1 MTDSPAFPD
10 DGRPE
15 RPRDGAPVDPVMPP
29 SYPPAFPPPP
39 RRGAPARHDTTG
51 HHTTGQGPTPAA
63 SPGAAAGAE
72 GRADEGRADEA
83 AAAGTLEAGMVEPG
97 IAEPV
102 AGGPEADGAGTSAPS
117 ADQPGAADA
126 VRRTSL
132 GRGSIVMT
140 AGTVASRA
148 SGLIRSVLLVAC
160 VGAVGTVANAFDI
173 ANKLPNMLFALISAG
188 VLQAVLIP
196 QILRAMNAKNA
207 RERLDKLISIS
218 GLGLL
223 LLTAVLVVAAP
234 IIVTLFTLRGHVD
247 PDARHLAVVF
257 AYWCIPQVFFY
268 GLYMLLGQVL
278 NAQGKFGAY
287 GLAPVA
293 NNVVSLL
300 GFGAFLLTWGTAP
313 ERGIND
319 LSTWS
324 SAQTTLLAGTAT
336 LGIAAQ
342 SLVLVIALRR
352 SGFGWRFRWG
362 FRGIGLRSAGTVVGW
377 TIGAV
382 VLEQLGVLYLSNV
395 LWAAAGNDDAVAGNA
410 AYTQAMTIYLLPHS
424 LVVVSIITVLF
435 PRMTAAV
442 HAGDLAGVRH
452 DMSLGMRSAGIFS
465 VFSAAALAVLAVP
478 LTEALLPTAGP
489 SGVAAIAPIIQAMAL
504 GIVALGA
511 TVMVRRM
518 YFAFED
524 GRSIFVIQVIATVSM
539 VAVLWAAISLLPVT
553 WWAVAAGG
561 AYAVSTWISLLLR
574 VRGMRRKLHGID
586 GRNVMRLYVRA
597 TVGAAVAALLG
608 WLTVRL
614 MDGYVVTSW
623 GHSVLVT
630 AVAGVV
636 MVLGYVLSLKVLRVR
651 ELDDALAPVLRR
663 IKR

>member
-1 MTDSPAFPD
+1 MTDPTAFPD

-15 RPRDGAPVDPVMPP
+15 RPRDGSPVDPALPP
-29 SYPPAFPPPP
+29 SFPPANPPAP
-39 RRGAPARHDTTG
+39 RHTSSRPTRPWQEASGSRPSENAAPD
-51 HHTTGQGPTPAA
+51 AA
-63 SPGAAAGAE
+63 PDAPLDGEDQATGAAEPDAGA
-72 GRADEGRADEA
+72 AEA
-83 AAAGTLEAGMVEPG
+83 AASADVEAGSG
-97 IAEPV
+97 SA
-102 AGGPEADGAGTSAPS
+102 AGSP
-117 ADQPGAADA
+117 ADA

-140 AGTVASRA
+140 LGTVASRA
-148 SGLIRSVLLVAC
+148 SGLIRSMLLVAC
-160 VGAVGTVANAFDI
+160 VGALGTVADAFDI

-196 QILRAMNAKNA
+196 QILRAMNARNS
-207 RERLDKLISIS
+207 RERLDKLLSIT

-234 IIVTLFTLRGHVD
+234 LIVWFYTTS
-247 PDARHLAVVF
+247 PQWTPEARHLATVF

-278 NAQGKFGAY
+278 NAQGRFGAY

-293 NNVVSLL
+293 NNIVSLV
-300 GFGAFLLTWGTAP
+300 GFGAFLLVWGTAP
-313 ERGIND
+313 GGGISD
-319 LSTWS
+319 LSTWTT
-324 SAQTTLLAGTAT
+324 AQTSLLAGTAT

-342 SLVLVIALRR
+342 AVVLVVALRR
-352 SGFGWRFRWG
+352 TGFQWRFRLG
-362 FRGIGLRSAGTVVGW
+362 LHGIGLRSAGTVVGW
-377 TIGAV
+377 TIGSV
-382 VLEQLGVLYLSNV
+382 VLEQLGILYLTNV
-395 LWAAAGNDDAVAGNA
+395 LGDAARTAEAAGDLAAGNA

-442 HAGDLAGVRH
+442 HAGNLDAVRA
-452 DMSLGMRSAGIFS
+452 DMSLGMRSAGVFS
-465 VFSAAALAVLAVP
+465 VFSTAALAVLAVP
-478 LTEALLPTAGP
+478 LTDALLPSLSPEEVAG
-489 SGVAAIAPIIQAMAL
+489 IAPIIQAMSL
-504 GIVALGA
+504 GLVALGA

-539 VAVLWAAISLLPVT
+539 VAVLWAAISFLPVT
-553 WWAVAAGG
+553 WWAVAGGG

-574 VRGMRRKLHGID
+574 VRGMRHKLHGID
-586 GRNVMRLYVRA
+586 GRRVMRLYVRA
-597 TVGAAVAALLG
+597 TIGAGVAALLG

-630 AVAGVV
+630 SVAGIV
-636 MVLGYVLSLKVLRVR
+636 MMLGYVLSLKVLRVR

>member
-1 MTDSPAFPD
+1 MTDSSAFPD
-10 DGRPE
+10 DGGPE
-15 RPRDGAPVDPVMPP
+15 RPRDGSPVDPVMPP
-29 SYPPAFPPPP
+29 SFPPAVPPEPRHGA
-39 RRGAPARHDTTG
+39 RRGPSWSEISGNRASGGATSEDWTSEDGAVPSSAPGSTGDAGPSRTAAAEPGSPAPA
-51 HHTTGQGPTPAA
+51 
-63 SPGAAAGAE
+63 
-72 GRADEGRADEA
+72 
-83 AAAGTLEAGMVEPG
+83 
-97 IAEPV
+97 
-102 AGGPEADGAGTSAPS
+102 
-117 ADQPGAADA
+117 GAADTGADAPSEGGTGAANA

-132 GRGSIVMT
+132 GRGSVVMT
-140 AGTVASRA
+140 LGTVASRA

-160 VGAVGTVANAFDI
+160 VGTVGTVANAFDI

-196 QILRAMNAKNA
+196 QILRAMNARNA
-207 RERLDKLISIS
+207 RERLDKLISVS

-223 LLTAVLVVAAP
+223 ALTAVLVVAAP
-234 IIVTLFTLRGHVD
+234 LIVVLFTLRGHVD
-247 PDARHLAVVF
+247 PDARQLAVVF

-278 NAQGKFGAY
+278 NAQGRFGAY

-300 GFGAFLLTWGTAP
+300 GFGAFLVVWGAAP
-313 ERGIND
+313 ERGITD

-324 SAQTTLLAGTAT
+324 SAQTVVLAGTAT

-342 SLVLVIALRR
+342 AVVLVFALRR
-352 SGFGWRFRWG
+352 TGFRWRFRWG
-362 FRGIGLRSAGTVVGW
+362 FRGIGLRAAGTVVGW

-382 VLEQLGVLYLSNV
+382 VLEQLGVMYLSNV
-395 LWAAAGNDDAVAGNA
+395 LWAASGTDDAVAGNM

-442 HAGDLAGVRH
+442 HAGDLDGVRN

-478 LTEALLPTAGP
+478 LTAALLPTAGTT
-489 SGVAAIAPIIQAMAL
+489 GVAAIAPIIQAMAV

-524 GRSIFVIQVIATVSM
+524 GRSIFGIQVIATVSM
-539 VAVLWAAISLLPVT
+539 VAVLWVAVSVLPVT

-586 GRNVMRLYVRA
+586 GRRVMRLYVRA
-597 TVGAAVAALLG
+597 TVGAGVAALLG
-608 WLTVRL
+608 WLAVRL

-636 MVLGYVLSLKVLRVR
+636 MVAGYVLSLKALRVR